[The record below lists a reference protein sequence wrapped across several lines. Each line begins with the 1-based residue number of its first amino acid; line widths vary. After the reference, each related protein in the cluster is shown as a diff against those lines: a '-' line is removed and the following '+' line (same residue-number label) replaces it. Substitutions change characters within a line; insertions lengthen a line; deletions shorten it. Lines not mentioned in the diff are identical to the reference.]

1 MQRNICISIFV
12 WVENSILISVKLG
25 LYPPYYPHIYYMYDI
40 RPIGVLNGRSEVD
53 LATKPRFILGLLRD
67 KYVLFLIIAEVQHI
81 IDPETTIQG

>member
-1 MQRNICISIFV
+1 
-12 WVENSILISVKLG
+12 
-25 LYPPYYPHIYYMYDI
+25 MYDI